1 MQSKSAS
8 HARRTPPSPRRSSQ
22 GNTTTKSGA
31 VFSRNTLRAY
41 LYTLAIGFG
50 SILILSLGV
59 YFYSDPG
66 TLVRPLGYVASALTA
81 FFGGFI
87 AGKLHGGAPA
97 ICGLVNGILL
107 ACTMLLLSF
116 FFLSESSGYSPLI
129 STVLHTAVPVL
140 SFLGALA
147 GVKQKSPATSKRRR
161 TACHR

>member
-1 MQSKSAS
+1 MQNKSAS
-8 HARRTPPSPRRSSQ
+8 RARRTPPVPRR
-22 GNTTTKSGA
+22 TTKGDTSSSG
-31 VFSRNTLRAY
+31 SILSSDTLRAY
-41 LYTLAIGFG
+41 LYTIAIGLG

-59 YFYSDPG
+59 YFHSDPG
-66 TLVRPLGYVASALTA
+66 TLVRPLGCVASALTA

-107 ACTMLLLSF
+107 TCTMLLLSF

-147 GVKQKSPATSKRRR
+147 GVKQKSPATTKRHR
-161 TACHR
+161 TAFHR